1 MELLYGYLAIIN
13 AVTMT
18 LMLADKLKA
27 RKKRWRIPERVLLL
41 LCAAGGSLGGY
52 LGMHLFRHKTRH
64 PPFSI
69 GIPVML
75 AVHTVLIILLAT
87 R

>member
-18 LMLADKLKA
+18 LMLADKQKA
-27 RKKRWRIPERVLLL
+27 RKNRWRIPERVLLL

-64 PPFSI
+64 PQFSI